1 MTGEKDDGNP
11 SRIAVVGAGVAGLT
25 AADALAAR
33 HDVVVYESERVAG
46 GHAHTVQVEDGLD
59 SRALDVGFLVY
70 NERTYPLFTRL
81 LERLGVE
88 TQLSEMS
95 FSVQCGACDLAYSGR
110 GVRGLTARPRQLL
123 RPSYWRLLRDVTRFN
138 EWARSVTEPPAGATL
153 GPAVR
158 EAGLS
163 DELVRH
169 YVLPMTSAI
178 WSSSVADAEQFPLDL
193 FLRFFHN
200 HGLLQVRNQP
210 PWRTVS
216 GGSQRYVARLAER
229 LGARLRCGQPVARVE
244 RGAEE
249 VTVRPVDGA
258 AERFDRVV
266 LATHTDQA
274 LGLLEDPDARER
286 ELLEAIPYRA
296 NDLLLHTDR
305 SVLPGSPHVWAA
317 WNYHV
322 PDCQDPSR
330 PLEMTYLLN
339 RLQGFESDHPFCVTL
354 NDSGTVRSDRVLR
367 RFRFSHPHYSVA
379 GLRARERLRSE
390 NGARRTYFCGAYLGN
405 GFHEDGVRAGLD
417 VARAIDPEADWSR

>member
-1 MTGEKDDGNP
+1 MTLEKNP
-11 SRIAVVGAGVAGLT
+11 ESSLRIAVIGAGIAGLT
-25 AADALAAR
+25 AADALAER
-33 HDVVVYESERVAG
+33 HDVVVYEAEPVAG
-46 GHAHTVQVEDGLD
+46 GHAHTVQVEDGLR
-59 SRALDVGFLVY
+59 SRSLDVGFIVY

-81 LERLGVE
+81 LARLAVAS
-88 TQLSEMS
+88 QPSEMS

-110 GVRGLTARPRQLL
+110 NLRGLLGRPRQLS

-138 EWARSVTEPPAGATL
+138 RWARGVTDPPADATL

-193 FLRFFHN
+193 FLRFFSN

-210 PWRTVS
+210 PWRTVT
-216 GGSQRYVARLAER
+216 GGSRRYVERFAARL
-229 LGARLRCGQPVARVE
+229 GSRLRCGEGVATVTREEDGVAVTPVA
-244 RGAEE
+244 G
-249 VTVRPVDGA
+249 G
-258 AERFDRVV
+258 AERFDRLVV
-266 LATHTDQA
+266 ATHTDQA
-274 LGLLEDPDARER
+274 LSLLADTDARER
-286 ELLEAIPYRA
+286 ELLGAIPYRA

-305 SVLPGSPHVWAA
+305 SVLPRSRHAWAA

-322 PDCQDPSR
+322 PDCRDSSR

-339 RLQGFESDHPFCVTL
+339 RLQGFESERPFCVTL
-354 NDSGTVRSDRVLR
+354 NDSGTVRSDLVLR

-379 GLRARERLRSE
+379 GLQARERLRAE
-390 NGARRTYFCGAYLGN
+390 NGARHTFYCGAYLGN
-405 GFHEDGVRAGLD
+405 GFHEDGVRAGLEA
-417 VARAIDPEADWSR
+417 ARALDPETDWSR